1 MYRLLYRHLL
11 SRLDAELIHDLT
23 VSGLRRVGQVT
34 PARALLGKALL
45 PDTEGLAVSA
55 LGMDFAHPLGLAAG
69 FDKNATCIPAMNA
82 LGFSFVEVGTVTPQ
96 PQPGN
101 PRPRLFR
108 LMDDAAIINRMGFPS
123 AGQEAVCN
131 NLHELRKHCPV
142 GISLG
147 KNKTT
152 PLVAAHQDYCAV
164 LKCLYPYGDFFV
176 VNVSSPNTPGL
187 RELQAREHLDTIL
200 HKLKMAI
207 ASLAN
212 GSQAKPLLVKI
223 SPDMAWAEIDTV
235 LELALHHQVSGVVAT
250 NTTTARASLQSRY
263 AGEVGGLSGRPLRE
277 RSNEIIRYLYRQTGG
292 ELCIIGVGGVFSGD
306 DIWDKLRSGATLVQA
321 YTGLIYAG
329 PAFVKKALARLRQR
343 MREEGMDSLS
353 ALRPSP

>member
-1 MYRLLYRHLL
+1 MYRFLYRHLL
-11 SRLDAELIHDLT
+11 SRLDAESIHALT
-23 VSGLRRVGQVT
+23 VSGLRRVGEVA
-34 PARALLGKALL
+34 PARALLEKALS
-45 PDTEGLAVSA
+45 PDIEGLAVRA
-55 LGMDFAHPLGLAAG
+55 MGLDFAHPLGLAAG
-69 FDKNATCIPAMNA
+69 FDKNAACIPAMNA

-108 LMDDAAIINRMGFPS
+108 LAVDEAIVNRMGFPS

-131 NLHELRKHCPV
+131 NLRALRKRSPV

-147 KNKTT
+147 KNKAT
-152 PLVAAHQDYCAV
+152 PLAEAHQDYCTV

-200 HKLKMAI
+200 TSLKTSMND
-207 ASLAN
+207 LAR

-223 SPDMAWAEIDTV
+223 SPDMAGAEIDTV
-235 LELALHHQVSGVVAT
+235 LELALHHQISGIVGT
-250 NTTTARASLQSRY
+250 NTTLARESLRNPY
-263 AGEVGGLSGRPLRE
+263 AGEIGGLSGRPLRD
-277 RSNEIIRYLYRQTGG
+277 RSNEIIRYIYQQTGG
-292 ELCIIGVGGVFSGD
+292 KLCIIGVGGIFSGD

-321 YTGLIYAG
+321 YTGLIYEG
-329 PAFVKKALARLRQR
+329 PMFVKKALTRLQQR
-343 MREEGMDSLS
+343 MLEEGIDSLN
-353 ALRPSP
+353 ALRP